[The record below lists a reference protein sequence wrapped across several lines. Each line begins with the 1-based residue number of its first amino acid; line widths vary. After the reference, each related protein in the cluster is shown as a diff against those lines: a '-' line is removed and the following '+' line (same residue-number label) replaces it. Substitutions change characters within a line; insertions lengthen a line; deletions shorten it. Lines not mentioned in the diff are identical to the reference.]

1 MLWEDVIHISGIA
14 NPRIRHQ
21 RIANSLGRVSVVAL
35 ITLYI
40 TETGNGGMNMLDKT
54 YNRFFY
60 AIMAYYMHVR
70 SGNDKPKI
78 DDLTVAIIIVS
89 CILFC
94 DLLSLGMILEFCGL
108 AIKQQY
114 LMNLDIIL
122 AAIVLLFNTIYFVR
136 RKKYQAIFEH
146 FQTTE
151 DEKTRRKR
159 NQYCLAFILISFAF
173 MIIIPCFKK

>member
-1 MLWEDVIHISGIA
+1 
-14 NPRIRHQ
+14 
-21 RIANSLGRVSVVAL
+21 
-35 ITLYI
+35 
-40 TETGNGGMNMLDKT
+40 
-54 YNRFFY
+54 
-60 AIMAYYMHVR
+60 MHVR
-70 SGNDKPKI
+70 SGNDTPKI

-159 NQYCLAFILISFAF
+159 NQYCLAFIMISFAF